1 MLDACLVS
9 GRIGSIYPGLPT
21 VAGSPDRLSWGGQNA
36 GRLPVAPLP
45 VHAGCMFS
53 VTETEA
59 AAIRRVFEEEGEL
72 SAMIE
77 LRRHFP
83 GITDNAKARECAR
96 TIAGWKPA
104 LAVSRPVTRLQPGKR
119 RSAG

>member
-1 MLDACLVS
+1 
-9 GRIGSIYPGLPT
+9 
-21 VAGSPDRLSWGGQNA
+21 
-36 GRLPVAPLP
+36 
-45 VHAGCMFS
+45 MFS

-72 SAMIE
+72 SAVIE

-104 LAVSRPVTRLQPGKR
+104 LAASRPVTPLHPGKR

>member
-1 MLDACLVS
+1 
-9 GRIGSIYPGLPT
+9 
-21 VAGSPDRLSWGGQNA
+21 
-36 GRLPVAPLP
+36 
-45 VHAGCMFS
+45 MFS

-83 GITDNAKARECAR
+83 GIIDNAKARECAR
-96 TIAGWKPA
+96 TIAGWTPLPGGPA
-104 LAVSRPVTRLQPGKR
+104 PVTPLRPGGKR
-119 RSAG
+119 

>member
-1 MLDACLVS
+1 MPDAAAL
-9 GRIGSIYPGLPT
+9 LH
-21 VAGSPDRLSWGGQNA
+21 ADR
-36 GRLPVAPLP
+36 
-45 VHAGCMFS
+45 MFS
-53 VTETEA
+53 VTEAEA
-59 AAIRRVFEEEGEL
+59 AAIRRVFEEDGEL

-104 LAVSRPVTRLQPGKR
+104 LAVSRPVTRLHPGKR

>member
-1 MLDACLVS
+1 MS
-9 GRIGSIYPGLPT
+9 RRIGWICSGLP
-21 VAGSPDRLSWGGQNA
+21 AAKRSPDRPPWGNRTA
-36 GRLPVAPLP
+36 WRLPVAPVP
-45 VHAGCMFS
+45 VHGGCMFS

>member
-1 MLDACLVS
+1 
-9 GRIGSIYPGLPT
+9 
-21 VAGSPDRLSWGGQNA
+21 
-36 GRLPVAPLP
+36 
-45 VHAGCMFS
+45 MFS

-96 TIAGWKPA
+96 TIAGWASLPVA
-104 LAVSRPVTRLQPGKR
+104 PITVTRLRPGGK
-119 RSAG
+119 A